1 RPSAGRAD
9 SAATDDL
16 VDAQWIGVPHG
27 YPFDTILSSIEHVT
41 ETPLTITQR
50 IRDNRL
56 VEAIVA
62 AGDHI
67 ALLPRFT
74 TPTDGLKLIPLT
86 GVATTRW
93 VVAVMRPDA
102 AGRMAVT
109 RVLEA

>member
-1 RPSAGRAD
+1 RGASDPPLAGRPLLRPR
-9 SAATDDL
+9 DL
-16 VDAQWIGVPHG
+16 VDPQWIGVPHG
-27 YPFDTILSSIEHVT
+27 YPFDTILGSIEHVT

-74 TPTDGLKLIPLT
+74 TATEGLKLIPLT

-93 VVAVMRPDA
+93 VVA
-102 AGRMAVT
+102 G
-109 RVLEA
+109 